1 MKKMWVALAAASVAL
16 CPAGA
21 LAQER
26 MAVKPGFAFPADKQ
40 VKIVVFRPD
49 VSVGTQTTGALS
61 EPNADWTATAR
72 KEIADALR
80 KNNTVAGAKLM
91 FMDDDP
97 VGEDGAYLAEYRALF
112 TAVAQAI
119 QTNRLFVGARLPTKK
134 DQFDW
139 TLGDGAARI
148 GQITGADYA
157 LFFYTNDAYGSAGRK
172 AVQAMGML
180 GCLVGVCVIVPS
192 GVHVGYAGLVD
203 LKTGDVIWLIAERRM
218 GGDVRTSDGAAKR
231 VNQMLNGF
239 PGLTPAPLPAAA
251 PAAK

>member
-1 MKKMWVALAAASVAL
+1 MKKMLVALAAASVAL
-16 CPAGA
+16 FPASA
-21 LAQER
+21 FAQER
-26 MAVKPGFAFPADKQ
+26 MAVKPGFTFPADKQ

-49 VSVGTQTTGALS
+49 VTVGTQTTGAVS

-72 KEIADALR
+72 KELADALR
-80 KNNTVAGAKLM
+80 KNNTVAGARLE

-97 VGEDGAYLAEYRALF
+97 AGSDGAYLAEYRALF
-112 TAVAQAI
+112 TTVAQAI

-134 DQFDW
+134 DRFDW

-203 LKTGDVIWLIAERRM
+203 LKTGDVIWLNADPRM

-239 PGLTPAPLPAAA
+239 PGLTLAPLTATAAA
-251 PAAK
+251 AK

>member
-1 MKKMWVALAAASVAL
+1 MRKMLVAIAAACLAVSATG
-16 CPAGA
+16 AG
-21 LAQER
+21 AQER
-26 MAVKPGFAFPADKQ
+26 MAVKPGFAFPKDKQ

-49 VSVGTQTTGALS
+49 VTVGTQTTGAVA

-72 KEIADALR
+72 KELAEALR
-80 KNNTVAGAKLM
+80 KNNTVSGAQLV
-91 FMDDDP
+91 FMDEDP
-97 VGEDGAYLAEYRALF
+97 TGDDGAYLAEYRSLF
-112 TAVAQAI
+112 AVVAQAI

-139 TLGDGAARI
+139 TLGDGAGRI

-180 GCLVGVCVIVPS
+180 GCIIGVCVIVPS

-203 LKTGDVIWLIAERRM
+203 LKTGDVIWLNADPRM
-218 GGDVRTSDGAAKR
+218 GGDVRTPDGAAKR

-239 PGLTPAPLPAAA
+239 PGMTLAPVPAATA
-251 PAAK
+251 AAK

>member
-1 MKKMWVALAAASVAL
+1 MKKMLVALAAASVTL
-16 CPAGA
+16 LPASA

-26 MAVKPGFAFPADKQ
+26 MAVKPGFTFPADKP

-49 VSVGTQTTGALS
+49 VTVGTQTTGAVS

-72 KEIADALR
+72 KELADALR
-80 KNNTVAGAKLM
+80 KNNTVAGARLE

-97 VGEDGAYLAEYRALF
+97 AGDDGAYLAEYRALF
-112 TAVAQAI
+112 TTVAQAI

-139 TLGDGAARI
+139 TLGDGASRI

-172 AVQAMGML
+172 AAQAMGML
-180 GCLVGVCVIVPS
+180 GCLIGVCVIVPS

-203 LKTGDVIWLIAERRM
+203 LKTGDVIWLNADPRM

-239 PGLTPAPLPAAA
+239 PGLTVASLPAAGT
-251 PAAK
+251 AAK